1 MRHLKPLLIFCLCL
15 TMLISSVTGAF
26 ARGQMAFGQTL
37 MICAE
42 GKPLSI
48 TLDARG
54 NPINAAHPC
63 PECVAVTTG
72 LPPSAI
78 EFAQRPG
85 RWVRLAVPN
94 EVGVTNQTTLH
105 AFARGPPVLI

>member
-15 TMLISSVTGAF
+15 TMLTTSVTGAF

-42 GKPLSI
+42 GEPLSV
-48 TLDARG
+48 TLDALG
-54 NPINAAHPC
+54 NQINPAHPC
-63 PECVAVTTG
+63 PDCVAVTTG
-72 LPPSAI
+72 LPPDTIDIA
-78 EFAQRPG
+78 RPLG
-85 RWVRLAVPN
+85 RWVCLAVPN
-94 EVGVTNQTTLH
+94 GARVTNQTTLH

>member
-15 TMLISSVTGAF
+15 TMLVTSVTVAF

-37 MICAE
+37 LICAE
-42 GKPLSI
+42 GEPVSI

-54 NPINAAHPC
+54 NPIDAAHPC
-63 PECVAVTTG
+63 PECLAITAG
-72 LPPSAI
+72 LPPDVIDVA
-78 EFAQRPG
+78 RPFG
-85 RWVRLAVPN
+85 RWVRLSVPIGA
-94 EVGVTNQTTLH
+94 GVASQTALH